1 MRNHRPRRHVDIFTV
16 DPHSGQATSM
26 VEFCLPL
33 ITDYSNPTIISPE
46 SSIRWVRPP
55 LKNQLTGGSR
65 ILLYPVNTLL
75 SDCGFFLRSSPAVEE
90 NLDPG

>member
-1 MRNHRPRRHVDIFTV
+1 
-16 DPHSGQATSM
+16 M

-75 SDCGFFLRSSPAVEE
+75 SDCGFFFGSSPAVEE
-90 NLDPG
+90 NLDRVALRFGHSLNRPATESHLE